1 MVYFMDGKTLITKYL
16 VDRTPDEIL
25 DTQFVIVSSE
35 IVKGSFTRGETEVL
49 GSRVCNGS
57 ILMPDIAIIL
67 DHKDYEESEYAKA
80 YIEKLDHNKGL
91 IATLI
96 KGYYELD
103 CDIVFVCAHN
113 ERKYRYLNLLADYV
127 KSEFLGFTIYDYKKT
142 GPLKRK
148 SEELSDRELDILVMC
163 DDIINDIKHDT
174 FKKMMATRA
183 GRRRWVQDLS
193 KKRVKK
199 ELKNRDEYESGM
211 SEADM
216 KRALLDLLNSE
227 YES

>member
-16 VDRTPDEIL
+16 VDRTPDEVL

-35 IVKGSFTRGETEVL
+35 IVKGSFTEGESKVL

-57 ILMPDIAIIL
+57 IMMPDIAIIL
-67 DHKDYEESEYAKA
+67 DNKDYEDSEYAKA
-80 YIEKLDHNKGL
+80 YIEKLDNNKGL

-113 ERKYRYLNLLADYV
+113 ERKYKYLNLLAEYV
-127 KSEFLGFTIYDYKKT
+127 KKEFLGFTIYDYKKT

-148 SEELSDRELDILVMC
+148 SDKLSDKELDTLMMC
-163 DDIINDIKHDT
+163 DDIVKNIKRDT
-174 FKKMMATRA
+174 YKKMMATRA

-211 SEADM
+211 SEPDM
-216 KRALLDLLNSE
+216 RRALLDLLNSE